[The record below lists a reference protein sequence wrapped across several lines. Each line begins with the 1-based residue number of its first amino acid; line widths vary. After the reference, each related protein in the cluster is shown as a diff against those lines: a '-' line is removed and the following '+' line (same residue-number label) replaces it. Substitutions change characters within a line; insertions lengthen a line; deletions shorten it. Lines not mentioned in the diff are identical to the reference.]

1 MCKASD
7 YWKMTHKRLY
17 FSTALLFALNINN
30 HRCKI
35 VEHNKCSDM
44 ANCSWTYSRRRVLL
58 QEEIISASCSWTAS
72 ITKEMPSELP
82 FGCLWL
88 KKWNIYVN
96 KNRMFK
102 ASSYWNMTHK
112 RLYLLTVLLLALKI
126 NNHRWKIGE
135 HNKCSDMG
143 NCLWTYISRRVYIYI
158 YI

>member
-1 MCKASD
+1 MQRHGK
-7 YWKMTHKRLY
+7 
-17 FSTALLFALNINN
+17 LFMNI
-30 HRCKI
+30 C
-35 VEHNKCSDM
+35 
-44 ANCSWTYSRRRVLL
+44 RRRVLL

-158 YI
+158 YIYIYNIYVYVYICMYIYIYIYIYMY